1 MYIRFTVILKHCVDK
16 RRVTIFR
23 YIVVTIFSAISPKKL
38 QSGHGFKLSSIVDSN
53 YLHLEAESV
62 FDEILAFG
70 IFFPELV
77 DNCRDWFIYLRNI
90 GLFINMFK

>member
-38 QSGHGFKLSSIVDSN
+38 QSGHGFKFGSIVDSN